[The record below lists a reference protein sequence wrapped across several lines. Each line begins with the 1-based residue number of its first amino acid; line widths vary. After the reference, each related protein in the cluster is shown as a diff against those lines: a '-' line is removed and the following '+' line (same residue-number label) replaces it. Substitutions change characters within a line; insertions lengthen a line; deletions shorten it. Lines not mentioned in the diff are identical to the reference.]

1 MIDSRDRILILH
13 IPMFRRRKTRKTRAL
28 PVLDKNE
35 RYGSSCDEENEVPEQ
50 SVGPE
55 SNPDASYPDTAPAAS
70 CESEKGV
77 QASVD
82 ESPVDNL
89 LKRIEA
95 LEQERDFL
103 RHTLASVCGKEK
115 KKKKKKKDTS
125 SESDELN
132 SSSSSSS
139 SSLPSSSSEDE
150 RCSKK
155 KSKKKRTQKNR
166 SRSAFSSSAVRAK
179 CPDDVLKRYK
189 KVLRAFKKEGSM
201 TRAFI
206 KVGVDRNTLAL
217 TAVVAEIQIIS
228 PEFFRSI
235 PQFQPQQ
242 EKLFD
247 FALRCSEALTTEM
260 KASITSGKKSGK
272 LLPIKYKFR

>member
-1 MIDSRDRILILH
+1 MIDSRDSILILH

-50 SVGPE
+50 SVDRE

-115 KKKKKKKDTS
+115 KKKKKKDTS

-166 SRSAFSSSAVRAK
+166 SRSAFSSSAVRGK
-179 CPDDVLKRYK
+179 FKRH
-189 KVLRAFKKEGSM
+189 
-201 TRAFI
+201 
-206 KVGVDRNTLAL
+206 
-217 TAVVAEIQIIS
+217 
-228 PEFFRSI
+228 
-235 PQFQPQQ
+235 
-242 EKLFD
+242 
-247 FALRCSEALTTEM
+247 
-260 KASITSGKKSGK
+260 
-272 LLPIKYKFR
+272 LLI

>member
-1 MIDSRDRILILH
+1 MR
-13 IPMFRRRKTRKTRAL
+13 
-28 PVLDKNE
+28 
-35 RYGSSCDEENEVPEQ
+35 VPEQ
-50 SVGPE
+50 SVDPE

-82 ESPVDNL
+82 ESPVNNL
-89 LKRIEA
+89 LKWIEA

-103 RHTLASVCGKEK
+103 KHTLASICGKEK
-115 KKKKKKKDTS
+115 KKKMKKKKKKDTS

-155 KSKKKRTQKNR
+155 KSKKKITQKNR
-166 SRSAFSSSAVRAK
+166 SRSAFYSSTVRAK

-228 PEFFRSI
+228 PEFYRSI

-247 FALRCSEALTTEM
+247 FAPRCSEALTTEM